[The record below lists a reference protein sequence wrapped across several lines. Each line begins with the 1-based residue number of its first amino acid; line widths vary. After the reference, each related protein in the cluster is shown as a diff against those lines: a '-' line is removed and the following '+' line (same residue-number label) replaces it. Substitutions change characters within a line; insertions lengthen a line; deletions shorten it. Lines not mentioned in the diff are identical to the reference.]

1 MESKTVRI
9 PNITC
14 GHCVGNIRREISD
27 VNGVVSVEGEP
38 ATKQVTICW
47 SPPATWKEIT
57 EILTDMGYPLEG

>member
-27 VNGVVSVEGEP
+27 VYGVVSVEGDP
-38 ATKQVTICW
+38 GTKEVTICW

-57 EILTDMGYPLEG
+57 EILTDMGYPVEG